1 MLTLNSSDLG
11 AGLKS
16 PLWTSKASLNSEHSQ
31 RHGPSPLKSDL
42 KKRRDFWFSLQIHFT
57 PANWNLGSF
66 RHWTIGK
73 LNIGQL
79 DNWAMQG
86 SLAQQ
91 QACLGSAN
99 TKVCLHF
106 CLHGATWGL
115 CQSLLQ
121 FIKNVSQLP
130 FVFQSQGMW
139 GGNIGPGQDCLSVWQ
154 LVKNNGC
161 RCDRCWVSKF
171 SIQGNYC
178 SGVRRECANAW
189 LKV

>member
-73 LNIGQL
+73 L

-139 GGNIGPGQDCLSVWQ
+139 AGNIGPGQDCLSVWQ
-154 LVKNNGC
+154 LVKRKQWLSMWSMLC
-161 RCDRCWVSKF
+161 
-171 SIQGNYC
+171 
-178 SGVRRECANAW
+178 
-189 LKV
+189 LKVFYPRQLLQWCETMHGLKYALNP

>member
-79 DNWAMQG
+79 DNWAIGQLGNARQFGTAAGLSRFCKHESVFAFLSTRSYLG
-86 SLAQQ
+86 SLPKFAAVYQKCFTITFCFPITGHVSRKYRAWTRLSQ
-91 QACLGSAN
+91 CL
-99 TKVCLHF
+99 T
-106 CLHGATWGL
+106 T
-115 CQSLLQ
+115 CQKQWLS
-121 FIKNVSQLP
+121 
-130 FVFQSQGMW
+130 MW
-139 GGNIGPGQDCLSVWQ
+139 SMLS
-154 LVKNNGC
+154 
-161 RCDRCWVSKF
+161 F
-171 SIQGNYC
+171 
-178 SGVRRECANAW
+178 
-189 LKV
+189 